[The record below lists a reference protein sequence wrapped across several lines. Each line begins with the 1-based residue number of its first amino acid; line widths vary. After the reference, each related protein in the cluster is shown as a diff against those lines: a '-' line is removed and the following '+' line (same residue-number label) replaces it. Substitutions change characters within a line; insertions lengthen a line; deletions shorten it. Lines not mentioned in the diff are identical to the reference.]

1 MDQGAVPQPLQSII
15 AAIGRRSV
23 SQHVLHIP
31 KFNLVY
37 FQVPKVA
44 STSLRSFLYAKM
56 LEGTGV
62 PERDIDHI
70 TRKPR
75 LHGLN
80 ISFCH
85 LYHYTEP
92 QFNAIL
98 TDPKIRKFTV
108 VRDPYTRVLSA
119 YRDKVVR
126 KNFAAMMEQDLK
138 HLFGKTAADEISF
151 DEFCVYLNEIHE
163 TMRRFNQ
170 HFKPQWEHLGRGTF
184 PFDKIIRL
192 ENLDAELTE
201 FFRQVGLVWDGKKVA
216 LHGTGSNDRNDIS
229 TQARDI
235 LREIY
240 RDDFARLGYPP

>member
-1 MDQGAVPQPLQSII
+1 MDRSAVPQPLQSII
-15 AAIGRRSV
+15 AAITRRGV
-23 SQHVLHIP
+23 SRHVLHIP

-44 STSLRSFLYAKM
+44 STSLRSFLYGKM
-56 LEGTGV
+56 LEGSGT
-62 PERDIDHI
+62 PQRYIDRV
-70 TRKPR
+70 TETPYQ
-75 LHGLN
+75 HGLI

-85 LYHYTEP
+85 LYHYSDA

-98 TDPKIRKFTV
+98 TDPKVKKFTV
-108 VRDPYTRVLSA
+108 VRDPYTRALSA

-126 KNFAAMMEQDLK
+126 KHLTATMEQDLK

-151 DEFCVYLNEIHE
+151 DEFCVYLKEIHD

-170 HFKPQWEHLGRGTF
+170 HFKPQWEHLGSGTF
-184 PFDKIIRL
+184 PFDKIMHF

-201 FFRQVGLVWDGKKVA
+201 FFREVGLVWDGKKVA
-216 LHGTGSNDRNDIS
+216 RHGTGSNDRNDIS

-240 RDDFARLGYPP
+240 RDDFARLGYSP

>member
-15 AAIGRRSV
+15 AAIRRRGV
-23 SQHVLHIP
+23 SQHVLYIP

-56 LEGTGV
+56 LEGSGT
-62 PERDIDHI
+62 PQDYIDRV
-70 TRKPR
+70 TRHPR
-75 LHGLN
+75 APGLN

-85 LYHYTEP
+85 LYQYTDA

-98 TDPKIRKFTV
+98 TDRNIKKFTV
-108 VRDPYTRVLSA
+108 VRDPYTRALSA

-126 KNFAAMMEQDLK
+126 KHFAAIMEQDFK

-151 DEFCVYLNEIHE
+151 DEFCVYLKEIHD
-163 TMRRFNQ
+163 TMRPFNQ
-170 HFKPQWEHLGRGTF
+170 HFKPQWQFLGSGTF
-184 PFDKIIRL
+184 PFDKIIRF

-201 FFRQVGLVWDGKKVA
+201 FFREVGLAWEGKKLA
-216 LHGTGSNDRNDIS
+216 PHGTGSNDRNDIS
-229 TQARDI
+229 QQARDI

-240 RDDFARLGYPP
+240 RDDFVRLGYPP